1 MQPKTVLRILE
12 HTLAAIGVAAIGYC
26 GLIILEARWFQYREK
41 QSLQKALRAVPPPTA
56 PYVTQPKPLPELKF
70 QEGSPLGL
78 LEIPKLG
85 LSTMVLEGTDASVL
99 RRAAG
104 HVEGTAFPWGSG
116 NSAIAGHRDTFFR
129 PLRKI
134 QPKDEI
140 VVTTL
145 RGRFLYQV
153 DWTKIVDPHQTKVLR
168 RGSRQALTLITC
180 YPFHYIGHAPKRFIV
195 HAVRLAG

>member
-26 GLIILEARWFQYREK
+26 GLIVLEARWFQYQEK
-41 QSLQKALRAVPPPTA
+41 QTLLKALRAAPPPVI
-56 PYVTQPKPLPELKF
+56 PHVTQPKPLPELNF
-70 QEGSPLGL
+70 REGSPLGL

-85 LSTMVLEGTDASVL
+85 LSTMVLEGTDSKVL
-99 RRAAG
+99 QRAAG
-104 HVEGTAFPWGSG
+104 HVEGTAFPWGPG

-129 PLRKI
+129 PLRNI
-134 QPKDEI
+134 HPKDEI

-145 RGRFLYQV
+145 RGRFRYEV
-153 DWTKIVDPHQTKVLR
+153 DWTKIVDPHQTEVLR